1 VGFIESHVEFLLRH
15 LLTVVFAVFLVEAAG
30 VPFPSRIVLLIAA
43 TLAIDGRHLVGLV
56 VVSTV
61 GSLIG
66 DHVPYLA
73 GAMTG
78 PRILALYCRIT
89 LGSAD
94 CVDKTVGYFRRFGAA
109 AVLLSRF
116 SATVRLF
123 ASALSGCGHIPYW
136 KFVTFDLV
144 GTVFYTALLVTIG
157 HLVGA
162 RAAELLGHNRG
173 ARLLLLVGPVALAT
187 LIAYRL
193 WRRRRYGAAKSDVVV
208 AESSCVEGPAGTR
221 QVRRGSRSS

>member
-1 VGFIESHVEFLLRH
+1 MGFIDAHLEFLLRH
-15 LLTVVFAVFLVEAAG
+15 LLTVVFAVFLIEAAG

-56 VVSTV
+56 VASTA
-61 GSLIG
+61 GSLIS
-66 DHVPYLA
+66 DHIPYLA
-73 GAMTG
+73 GALTG

-94 CVDKTVGYFRRFGAA
+94 CVAKTVGYFRRFGAA

-144 GTVFYTALLVTIG
+144 GTIVYTTLLVTIG
-157 HLVGA
+157 HVVGE
-162 RAAELLGHNRG
+162 RAAELLGRNRG
-173 ARLLLLVGPVALAT
+173 MRLLLLVGPVALAT
-187 LIAYRL
+187 VIAYRL

-208 AESSCVEGPAGTR
+208 AESSCVEGPAKR
-221 QVRRGSRSS
+221 SRSS